1 MKFEWRKQD
10 KHLYFPKNPE
20 IITLKSYPY
29 IKISGEGNPNG
40 EMFQKHIEELYSLS
54 YGVKMLL
61 KQDASV
67 SNYYE
72 YTVFPL
78 QATWSLTSKGIEKY
92 NKGIPI
98 IDLKDYFSYELM
110 IRQPDF
116 LTQDI
121 FNIIKDKVI
130 AKKKNPLLNHAQ
142 FFFSKETKVC
152 QAIHI
157 GSFDDEPQTFK
168 RMESYAL
175 TQGFPRKSRE
185 HTEIYLIDPRRTAVE
200 KLKTTLQFEV

>member
-20 IITLKSYPY
+20 IITLNSYPY

-40 EMFQKHIEELYSLS
+40 EMFQKHIEVLYSLS

-61 KQDASV
+61 KNNDAIK
-67 SNYYE
+67 NYYE

-78 QATWSLTSKGIEKY
+78 QATWSLTAEGIKKY
-92 NKGIPI
+92 TQGIPI

-116 LTQDI
+116 LTKDI
-121 FNIIKDKVI
+121 FNQIKDTVI
-130 AKKKNPLLNHAQ
+130 NKKHNPLLNEAK

-152 QAIHI
+152 QAMHI
-157 GSFDDEPQTFK
+157 GSFDDEPKTFK
-168 RMESYAL
+168 RMESFAL
-175 TQGFPRKSRE
+175 AQALPRKSRE
-185 HTEIYLIDPRRTAVE
+185 HTEIYLSDPRRTAVE